1 MTVYYKIIDGNRVDF
16 PGYIEGEL
24 NGVKVVYTN
33 PTRSLI
39 IADGWIEEEIIA
51 PIPEPTPQ
59 GEPDMDTVIS
69 KLKTL
74 ALPTLQALDDKAALE
89 VMECFPTWE
98 SLLGKEVKAGER
110 IWDNGNLW
118 KVVQDHTV
126 SAERRPS
133 LDTASLY
140 VKVQYN
146 DDQGTKDNPIP
157 YSMNME
163 LVEGKYYSEDGVTY
177 LCTRA
182 LAASY
187 WHLADLVGQYVEI
200 AE

>member
-1 MTVYYKIIDGNRVDF
+1 MTVYYKIIDGERVDF
-16 PGYIEGEL
+16 PGYIKDDE
-24 NGVKVVYTN
+24 NGVVYYK

-39 IADGWIEEEIIA
+39 IADGWIEEEIID

>member
-1 MTVYYKIIDGNRVDF
+1 MIVYYKIIDGERVDF
-16 PGYIEGEL
+16 PGYIKDDTAG
-24 NGVKVVYTN
+24 VVYYN
-33 PTRSLI
+33 PTESLI
-39 IADGWIEEEIIA
+39 LAYGWIKEEIID

-59 GEPDMDTVIS
+59 GEPDMDTVLN
-69 KLKTL
+69 KLKVL
-74 ALPTLQALDDKAALE
+74 ALPTLQALDDEDALA

-98 SLLGKEVKAGER
+98 SLIGEPVKAGER

-126 SAERRPS
+126 SQEWRPS
-133 LDTASLY
+133 LDTASMY

-146 DDQGTKDNPIP
+146 DDQGTIDNPIP

-187 WHLADLVGQYVEI
+187 WHLADLVGQYVEV
-200 AE
+200 A

>member
-1 MTVYYKIIDGNRVDF
+1 MIVYYKIIDGERVDF
-16 PGYIEGEL
+16 PGYIKDDAKG
-24 NGVKVVYTN
+24 VVYYN
-33 PTRSLI
+33 PTESLI
-39 IADGWIEEEIIA
+39 LAYGWIKEEIID

-98 SLLGKEVKAGER
+98 SLIGKPVKAGER

-126 SAERRPS
+126 SAEWRPS
-133 LDTASLY
+133 LDAASLY

-157 YSMNME
+157 FSLNME

-187 WHLADLVGQYVEI
+187 WHLSDLVGQYVEI